1 MKVDTRK
8 LRDIQR
14 KIAREVSTADELKL
28 SEIKTVA
35 GFDVTYF
42 DDKILCAAIVYDI
55 EKKEITERAHT
66 ITKQPMQYIPGY
78 RAFRD
83 GSAILQTY
91 YGLESEPQVLMIM
104 GHGISHP
111 LKCGL
116 ATFVGVELG
125 KPAIGVA
132 KKILAGEIEDNKI
145 KILNETRGELIKTKE
160 HAKPLYISVGH
171 MVSLK
176 TATELSKQ
184 LNIPPHKLP
193 EPLHLASR
201 HASMVSKKERENL
214 PKDI

>member
-14 KIAREVSTADELKL
+14 KIAKEVTTTDQINL

-42 DDKILCAAIVYDI
+42 ENKILCAAIVYDLATKKVI
-55 EKKEITERAHT
+55 EKSHT
-66 ITKQPMQYIPGY
+66 ISKQQMQYIPGY

-83 GSAILQTY
+83 GPAILQTY
-91 YGLESEPQVLMIM
+91 YGLESEPQVLMIL
-104 GHGISHP
+104 GHGITHP

-132 KKILAGEIEDNKI
+132 KKLLAGELQENKI
-145 KILNETRGELIKTKE
+145 KILNETRGETIKTKE
-160 HAKPLYISVGH
+160 HAKPLYISTGN
-171 MVSLK
+171 MISLNTAKEITQK
-176 TATELSKQ
+176 T
-184 LNIPPHKLP
+184 NIPPHKLP
-193 EPLHLASR
+193 EPLHLAHR
-201 HASMVSKKERENL
+201 HASAILKKERAEE
-214 PKDI
+214 K

>member
-14 KIAREVSTADELKL
+14 KVAKEVSSADALKL

-42 DDKILCAAIVYDI
+42 DNKILCAAIVYDL
-55 EKKEITERAHT
+55 EKKEIVEKKHT
-66 ITKQPMQYIPGY
+66 ISKMPMQYIPGY

-83 GSAILQTY
+83 GPAILQTY
-91 YGLESEPQVLMIM
+91 YDLESEPQVLMIL

-116 ATFVGVELG
+116 ATFVGAELA

-132 KKILAGEIEDNKI
+132 KKLLTGDIEEEKI
-145 KILNETRGELIKTKE
+145 KILNETRGELVKTKE
-160 HAKPLYISVGH
+160 HAKPLYVSIGN
-171 MVSLK
+171 MISLK
-176 TATELSKQ
+176 NAVELVKK

-193 EPLHLASR
+193 EPLHLAHK
-201 HASMVSKKERENL
+201 HASTILKKEREDG
-214 PKDI
+214 KTE

>member
-8 LRDIQR
+8 LRDMQR
-14 KIAREVSTADELKL
+14 KIAKEVTTTDEFDL
-28 SEIKTVA
+28 SEVKTIA

-55 EKKEITERAHT
+55 QKKEVVEITHT
-66 ITKQPMQYIPGY
+66 ISKQPMHHIPGY

-91 YGLESEPQVLMIM
+91 YGLESEPQILMIA
-104 GHGISHP
+104 GHGLSHP
-111 LKCGL
+111 WKCGL

-125 KPAIGVA
+125 KPSIGVA
-132 KKILAGEIEDNKI
+132 KKLLTGEIEDNKI
-145 KILNETRGELIKTKE
+145 KILNETRGEVVQTKE
-160 HAKPLYISVGH
+160 HAKPLYVSVGN

-176 TATELSKQ
+176 TAITLAKQ
-184 LNIPPHKLP
+184 TNIPPHKLP

-201 HASMVSKKERENL
+201 HATTLLKKERE
-214 PKDI
+214 KAK

>member
-14 KIAREVSTADELKL
+14 KIAKEVSTTDELKL

-42 DDKILCAAIVYDI
+42 ENKVLCAAVVYDL
-55 EKKEITERAHT
+55 EKKEIIEKNHT
-66 ITKQPMQYIPGY
+66 ISKLPMQYIPGY

-83 GSAILQTY
+83 GPAILQTY
-91 YGLESEPQVLMIM
+91 YDLESEPQVLMIL
-104 GHGISHP
+104 GHGTSHP

-116 ATFVGVELG
+116 ATFVGAELG

-132 KKILAGEIEDNKI
+132 KKILAGEIQGEKI
-145 KILNETRGELIKTKE
+145 KILNETRGELVKTKE
-160 HAKPLYISVGH
+160 HAKPLYVSVGH
-171 MVSLK
+171 MISLK
-176 TATELSKQ
+176 NSVELVKK

-193 EPLHLASR
+193 EPLHLAHR
-201 HASMVSKKERENL
+201 HATTTLKKERKNE
-214 PKDI
+214 KTA